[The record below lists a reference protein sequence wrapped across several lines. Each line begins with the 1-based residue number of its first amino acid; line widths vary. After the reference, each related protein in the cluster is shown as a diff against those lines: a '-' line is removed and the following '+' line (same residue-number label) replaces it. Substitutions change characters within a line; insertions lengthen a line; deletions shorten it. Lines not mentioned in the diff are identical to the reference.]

1 MAVVVEV
8 VVAEVE
14 AVAAEEQLNEY
25 VDDDGGEYDVD
36 VVLNCS
42 GWLLLYDDDVV
53 VAVVVVVGGDSSCCD
68 AMRMTCLEG
77 FVARIF
83 YELD

>member
-1 MAVVVEV
+1 MV
-8 VVAEVE
+8 VVAEGEVE
-14 AVAAEEQLNEY
+14 AAAVGEQQLNEY
-25 VDDDGGEYDVD
+25 VDDDGDGYDVD

-42 GWLLLYDDDVV
+42 GWWFLYDDDVV
-53 VAVVVVVGGDSSCCD
+53 VAVVVVGDDSSCCD